1 MVKFKVREI
10 GCVQRRAGSELKI
23 VHPKSGSPALLFAF
37 LLTCWGV
44 VLSKHPLDHQK
55 YIIVIGSLSLL

>member
-37 LLTCWGV
+37 
-44 VLSKHPLDHQK
+44 D
-55 YIIVIGSLSLL
+55 